1 MLQAPKAGMLP
12 LLSDDELIWVI
23 APSGRNVRH
32 VISFIGAHPE
42 LRWQVVITSPA
53 HLRRFVR
60 RHADHALGEQ
70 AADWLRDRYPVCSA
84 AASMPRRWI
93 LSAAIAAAAIF
104 GLVMA
109 PAASLIALQVAVSV
123 VFLAWTGL
131 RVMGMLL
138 PPAAA
143 AKPLRLD
150 EAALPVYTIIVAL
163 YREATAV
170 PGLIESLR
178 ALEYPLE
185 KLDVK
190 LVLEADDPQTRLAVA
205 AMELRPPFEVMF
217 APDVGPR
224 TKPKALN
231 AALAFARGEFTVIFD
246 AEDRPQ
252 PGQLREAL
260 TAFQA
265 DRTGELACVQARLA
279 IDNTSDSW
287 LAALFAAEYAG
298 QFDVLLPGLA
308 SLNLPLPLGGSSNHF
323 RTSILRQA
331 GAWDAYNVT
340 EDADL
345 GTRLAR
351 LGYRT
356 GVIASTTQE
365 EAPTHFEPWLKQRTR
380 WLKGWM
386 QTWQVHMRQPW
397 RLVRD
402 LGIAGF
408 TTFQLMLIGT
418 VLAAL
423 LQPIVVGFIIAGSLI
438 ELAAIVPAGVNDWP
452 ILGALHWSALAAGYL
467 ASVALALAGLVR
479 RRLRWIIWLLPL
491 MLVHWAFL
499 SIAAWR
505 ALHQLCR
512 DPYRW
517 EKTEHRLGRRPRRS

>member
-1 MLQAPKAGMLP
+1 
-12 LLSDDELIWVI
+12 
-23 APSGRNVRH
+23 
-32 VISFIGAHPE
+32 
-42 LRWQVVITSPA
+42 
-53 HLRRFVR
+53 
-60 RHADHALGEQ
+60 
-70 AADWLRDRYPVCSA
+70 
-84 AASMPRRWI
+84 
-93 LSAAIAAAAIF
+93 
-104 GLVMA
+104 
-109 PAASLIALQVAVSV
+109 
-123 VFLAWTGL
+123 
-131 RVMGMLL
+131 
-138 PPAAA
+138 
-143 AKPLRLD
+143 
-150 EAALPVYTIIVAL
+150 
-163 YREATAV
+163 
-170 PGLIESLR
+170 
-178 ALEYPLE
+178 
-185 KLDVK
+185 
-190 LVLEADDPQTRLAVA
+190 
-205 AMELRPPFEVMF
+205 
-217 APDVGPR
+217 
-224 TKPKALN
+224 
-231 AALAFARGEFTVIFD
+231 
-246 AEDRPQ
+246 
-252 PGQLREAL
+252 
-260 TAFQA
+260 
-265 DRTGELACVQARLA
+265 
-279 IDNTSDSW
+279 
-287 LAALFAAEYAG
+287 
-298 QFDVLLPGLA
+298 
-308 SLNLPLPLGGSSNHF
+308 LNLPLPLGGSSNHF

-467 ASVALALAGLVR
+467 ASVALALAGLIR